1 MSTIVQYVWNHFVG
15 HQRKYF
21 VTYVMAILATRLIL
35 YVLFYVMKYLLL
47 HFQQLLFITLL

>member
-21 VTYVMAILATRLIL
+21 VTYVIAILATRLLL